1 MLILRIRSV
10 KIAIMLAIVSN
21 TSANNKNNKNG
32 VLSACGE
39 LPKGSGM
46 GILVGP
52 SIVFQHSRVQGLL
65 VHLKLQTGGS
75 RPLFTKA

>member
-21 TSANNKNNKNG
+21 TSANNKNG
-32 VLSACGE
+32 AWSACGE
-39 LPKGSGM
+39 LPKGFGI

-52 SIVFQHSRVQGLL
+52 SIVFKHSRVQGLL
-65 VHLKLQTGGS
+65 VDLKLQTGGS